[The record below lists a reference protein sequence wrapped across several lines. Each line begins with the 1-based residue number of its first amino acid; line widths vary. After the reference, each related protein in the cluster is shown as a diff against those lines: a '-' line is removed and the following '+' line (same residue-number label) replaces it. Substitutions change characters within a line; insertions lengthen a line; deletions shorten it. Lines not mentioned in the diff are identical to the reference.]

1 MPIIFTKN
9 LYVKEEV
16 EYALLSAILLNQ
28 KETAI
33 FWGLELF
40 YSGYR
45 QEVFDYLWTIYYD
58 FHASLNPSFEKYFIR
73 KQRDQT
79 MQPSH
84 TLATIITNLCPKS
97 YTTEV
102 YVLRATSTTVTVDGD
117 VHIRLREWLLA
128 KDYKSVAGYLLSDSF
143 DVSESNMD
151 AIREIV
157 LKHRKIKW
165 YRAMLVPSEGI
176 SLRARFLSHV
186 MQICFKRMSKWGQK
200 NLSSKRVQKPRLDEL
215 GHDSARQTLKS
226 ACEYGINCSDK
237 LHLFRLSRHEEGI
250 DIKKCYREDW
260 LYYCSTTPYWGEKIR
275 EYGGLIKDETR
286 VVVFESEIKEELFM
300 AEWWLEPDEQPLSVQ
315 LKSICEIE
323 VCKEVCKEDVMSE
336 FCRVF
341 ASLPLDICLV

>member
-1 MPIIFTKN
+1 MTMPIIFTKN

-28 KETAI
+28 KEPAI

-40 YSGYR
+40 NSGYH

-73 KQRDQT
+73 KWSDKS
-79 MQPSH
+79 MQPAH
-84 TLATIITNLCPKS
+84 VLATVITNLCSKS
-97 YTTEV
+97 YTTDV
-102 YVLRATSTTVTVDGD
+102 YVLRATSTPVTVDGD
-117 VHIRLREWLLA
+117 IHVPFRAWLLA
-128 KDYKSVAGYLLSDSF
+128 KNYKSIAGYLMSDSF
-143 DVSESNMD
+143 DVSEDNMD

-157 LKHRKIKW
+157 LHHNKIKW

-186 MQICFKRMSKWGQK
+186 MQICTERFKWMPKGGQK
-200 NLSSKRVQKPRLDEL
+200 NLSSKQVQKPRSVEL
-215 GHDSARQTLKS
+215 GNGSARQILKS

-260 LYYCSTTPYWGEKIR
+260 LYYCSSTPYWREKIR
-275 EYGGLIKDETR
+275 EYGGVIKDETR

-300 AEWWLEPDEQPLSVQ
+300 EECWLEPDEQPMSVQ

-323 VCKEVCKEDVMSE
+323 VYKEDGMSE
-336 FCRVF
+336 FCRLF
-341 ASLPLDICLV
+341 AGLR